1 MQKND
6 DKDRD
11 RGETQAEDEQV
22 ICSNELLAAMR
33 KRIAERK
40 QRENDSQREQQD

>member
-1 MQKND
+1 MQD
-6 DKDRD
+6 YVDKDQD
-11 RGETQAEDEQV
+11 RGEAQAEDEQV

-40 QRENDSQREQQD
+40 QREKESQKDPED